1 MCIRDRIKTSTRSLN
16 LSNTVAIVAYEA
28 LRQIGFPNM
37 KQKRNRY
44 MEKIKIITD
53 STADLPKKVYEEYDI
68 EVLPLLIN
76 FAEKSYL
83 DGVEITPK
91 ELFKKIDEEKVLP
104 TTAQVIPTRF
114 AEVYEKYLK
123 EGYKIISIHI
133 SSAMSGTYQ
142 SACIAK
148 DMLNTQDIFVIDSQ
162 NVTAALGILVLKA
175 ALLKEKNYTADQVV
189 KELEDIKGNVK
200 SSILFESLENLVR
213 GGRISKTAGIVGSM
227 IGIKLILEIKDGLIS
242 VKDKIRGS
250 KKAVK
255 KIISDL
261 ENNQLDTEVPVLL
274 INVENIEVKRQ
285 LEDYLQEKNIN
296 YLICPVGTTVC
307 IHSGSNCCGLVF
319 LNKL

>member
-1 MCIRDRIKTSTRSLN
+1 
-16 LSNTVAIVAYEA
+16 
-28 LRQIGFPNM
+28 
-37 KQKRNRY
+37 

-53 STADLPKKVYEEYDI
+53 STADLPKEVYEKYDI

-76 FAEKSYL
+76 FGEESYL

-91 ELFKKIDEEKVLP
+91 ELFERIEKEEEIP
-104 TTAQVIPTRF
+104 TTAQVIPNRF
-114 AEVYEKYLK
+114 MESYEKYLN

-148 DMLNTQDIFVIDSQ
+148 NTLESEEIFVIDSQ

-175 ALLKEKNYTADQVV
+175 AILKEKGYGTKEIAE
-189 KELEDIKGNVK
+189 ELEKVKLNIK
-200 SSILFESLENLVR
+200 SSILFESLDNLVR

-227 IGIKLILEIKDGLIS
+227 LGIKLILEIKDGLMS

-250 KKAVK
+250 KKAIK

-261 ENNQLDTEVPVLL
+261 ESNELDDDVPVIL
-274 INVENIEVKRQ
+274 IQVDNPEVTNA
-285 LEDYLQEKNIN
+285 LET
-296 YLICPVGTTVC
+296 YLIENNVNYILSPVGTTVC
-307 IHSGSNCCGLVF
+307 IHSGRKCCGLVF
-319 LNKL
+319 LNK

>member
-1 MCIRDRIKTSTRSLN
+1 
-16 LSNTVAIVAYEA
+16 
-28 LRQIGFPNM
+28 
-37 KQKRNRY
+37 

-53 STADLPKKVYEEYDI
+53 STADLPKEIYEKYDI

-76 FAEKSYL
+76 FGEESYL

-91 ELFKKIDEEKVLP
+91 ELFERIEKEETIP
-104 TTAQVIPTRF
+104 TTAQVTPNRF
-114 AEVYEKYLK
+114 MESYEKYIN

-148 DMLNTQDIFVIDSQ
+148 NTLESEDIFVIDSQ

-175 ALLKEKNYTADQVV
+175 AILKDKGYGTEEITE
-189 KELEDIKGNVK
+189 ELEKVKLNIK
-200 SSILFESLENLVR
+200 SSILFESLDNLVR

-227 IGIKLILEIKDGLIS
+227 LGIKLILEIKDGLMS

-250 KKAVK
+250 KKAIK

-261 ENNQLDTEVPVLL
+261 ESNELDDDVPVIL
-274 INVENIEVKRQ
+274 IQVDNPEVTNA
-285 LEDYLQEKNIN
+285 LET
-296 YLICPVGTTVC
+296 YLIENNVNYILSPVGTTVC
-307 IHSGSNCCGLVF
+307 IHSGRKCCGLVF
-319 LNKL
+319 LNK